1 MTFLKSWGFFIFFF
15 CLPERE
21 LVLEIERMR
30 LDCGIALGD
39 KSPSRLDAFVK
50 TLEDDRDYY
59 KRELEYLQKM
69 IKRRPSPSR
78 RTAEKVKFLLSNK
91 WKKYCKYCRN
101 I

>member
-1 MTFLKSWGFFIFFF
+1 
-15 CLPERE
+15 
-21 LVLEIERMR
+21 MR
-30 LDCGIALGD
+30 VEYGIALGD

-78 RTAEKVKFLLSNK
+78 RTPEKVKFLPSRQAEK
-91 WKKYCKYCRN
+91 
-101 I
+101 IMEVP

>member
-1 MTFLKSWGFFIFFF
+1 MQFFFIS
-15 CLPERE
+15 LSAEQE

-30 LDCGIALGD
+30 LEYGIALGD

-78 RTAEKVKFLLSNK
+78 RTPEKVMFLLSIQAGK
-91 WKKYCKYCRN
+91 
-101 I
+101 ITELL

>member
-1 MTFLKSWGFFIFFF
+1 
-15 CLPERE
+15 
-21 LVLEIERMR
+21 MR
-30 LDCGIALGD
+30 VEYGIALGD

-78 RTAEKVKFLLSNK
+78 RTPEKVNFLPSRQAEKTVEVL
-91 WKKYCKYCRN
+91 
-101 I
+101 

>member
-1 MTFLKSWGFFIFFF
+1 
-15 CLPERE
+15 
-21 LVLEIERMR
+21 MR
-30 LDCGIALGD
+30 LEYGIALGD

-78 RTAEKVKFLLSNK
+78 RTPEKVIFLLSTQAGK
-91 WKKYCKYCRN
+91 ITQIHCRFIKGAFECIFSSN
-101 I
+101 NCVAFFWFLLIIHS